1 VRAIRE
7 VARSPALYLAVLAE
21 VVAAAV
27 LLHGEWGRH
36 PFDRLVER
44 LRGESSR
51 SGGRRRVERAW
62 AQARVAARLVRLVP
76 PWGMGPCLKR
86 SLILLRLWSRAGVGV
101 RIHLGFRP
109 PAGGAAPQ
117 GHAWLSVDEPELEP
131 VCGGPDGHTE
141 VLVL

>member
-1 VRAIRE
+1 MRAVGD
-7 VARSPALYLAVLAE
+7 VARSPALYLSVLAE

-27 LLHGEWGRH
+27 LLRSEWGRH

-44 LRGESSR
+44 LRGESTR
-51 SGGRRRVERAW
+51 SGGRRRLERAR
-62 AQARVAARLVRLVP
+62 AQARLAGRLVRLVP

-109 PAGGAAPQ
+109 GGDAAPQ
-117 GHAWLSVDEPELEP
+117 GHAWLSADEPELGP
-131 VCGGPDGHTE
+131 VCGGPNGHTE